1 MMNDLET
8 YTDTGCE
15 GGDTL
20 NFEIIR
26 FFEEDY
32 EPHKKPENTNLK
44 TLRRRGRYSRTGPV
58 RAKAYSKVIY
68 HNNRNQI

>member
-8 YTDTGCE
+8 YTDPGCE
-15 GGDTL
+15 EGDTL
-20 NFEIIR
+20 NFEIMQ
-26 FFEEDY
+26 FFKEDY
-32 EPHKKPENTNLK
+32 EPQEKPENTNLK
-44 TLRRRGRYSRTGPV
+44 TLQRRGRYSRPEPV